1 MVDGSFKF
9 TAALVCSTTQ
19 LLFGKHKPPLHQ
31 VEPGSAGG
39 GEVYLEA
46 RSLGPYEGIISTNEV
61 HMPQA
66 RNSTERA
73 VTLVAAGHHFA
84 GSGR

>member
-19 LLFGKHKPPLHQ
+19 LLFGKQGKPPLHQ

-46 RSLGPYEGIISTNEV
+46 RSLAN
-61 HMPQA
+61 HLRM
-66 RNSTERA
+66 RA
-73 VTLVAAGHHFA
+73 VLCVP
-84 GSGR
+84 